1 MLEDTLKRGLE
12 AMSIPFDRD
21 TLARFR
27 TYYDLLE
34 QRNRVMN
41 LTAISGEDEV
51 AVKHFLDSAAVLL
64 RFPLAGNSAVDVGSG
79 AGFPGLPLKI
89 LVPDLK
95 LTLLDAQQKRV
106 DFLSEVCAALGFD
119 GDVRCLHAR
128 AEEAAALRES
138 FDYALARAVA
148 RLNVLAELCLPFVKA
163 DGAFLAL
170 KGPAA
175 EEELAEAQ
183 RAVQLLG
190 AKSEQIFDYD
200 LPGEELRHNI
210 VALRKIAPTPKQYP
224 RRFSQ
229 IKKSPL

>member
-12 AMSIPFDRD
+12 AMSIPFDGEA
-21 TLARFR
+21 LARFR

-64 RFPLAGNSAVDVGSG
+64 RFPLAGKRAIDVGSG

-106 DFLSEVCAALGFD
+106 DFLSEVCAALGYN
-119 GDVRCLHAR
+119 DVKCLHAR
-128 AEEAAALRES
+128 AEEAAALRET

-148 RLNVLAELCLPFVKA
+148 RLNVLSELCLPFVQP
-163 DGAFLAL
+163 GGTFLAL

-183 RAVQLLG
+183 RALKLLG
-190 AKSEQIFDYD
+190 AERGEIFDYA

-210 VALRKIAPTPKQYP
+210 VALRKTAPTPKQYP
-224 RRFSQ
+224 RRFAQ

>member
-12 AMSIPFDRD
+12 TMSIPFGGDA
-21 TLARFR
+21 LARFR

-64 RFPLAGNSAVDVGSG
+64 RFPLAGKSAVDVGSG

-89 LVPDLK
+89 LVPDLR
-95 LTLLDAQQKRV
+95 LTLIDAQQKRV
-106 DFLSEVCAALGFD
+106 DFLSEVCAALGF

-128 AEEAAALRES
+128 AEEAAALREG

-148 RLNVLAELCLPFVKA
+148 RLNVLCELCLPFVQPG
-163 DGAFLAL
+163 GAFLAL

-175 EEELAEAQ
+175 EEELAKAE
-183 RAVQLLG
+183 RAIRLLG
-190 AKSEQIFDYD
+190 ADCEEVYDYA
-200 LPGEELRHNI
+200 LPGEDLRHNL
-210 VALRKIAPTPKQYP
+210 VVLRKTAPTPKAYP
-224 RRFSQ
+224 RRFAQ